1 MYIFLAILIV
11 IACVL
16 LIGVV
21 LIQKSKGGGLA
32 SDYSGGN
39 QYLGYRKTTDFVEK
53 ATWSL
58 AIFVCVISIF
68 ASFAIRSNTFTHSA
82 IAPAQQAAPAPKTEA
97 TPAATPA
104 AQTSTPEAA
113 APEAATPAA
122 DAKSAPEGDNKE
134 AATAAEPQPEP
145 EAKEAK

>member
-1 MYIFLAILIV
+1 MYIFLCILIV

-39 QYLGYRKTTDFVEK
+39 QFLGYRKTTDFIEK

-58 AIFVCVISIF
+58 AIFICIISIF
-68 ASFAIRSNTFTHSA
+68 ASFAIRGSHFNKSA
-82 IAPAQQAAPAPKTEA
+82 IAPAAPQQKEAPAAGETTTPQAPATPAPA
-97 TPAATPA
+97 TPAAP
-104 AQTSTPEAA
+104 
-113 APEAATPAA
+113 ATPVVPA
-122 DAKSAPEGDNKE
+122 N
-134 AATAAEPQPEP
+134 
-145 EAKEAK
+145 

>member
-32 SDYSGGN
+32 SDYSSGN
-39 QYLGYRKTTDFVEK
+39 QFLGYRKTTDFIEK

-58 AIFVCVISIF
+58 AIFICIISIF
-68 ASFAIRSNTFTHSA
+68 ASFAIRGAHYNRSSIA
-82 IAPAQQAAPAPKTEA
+82 PAAPAQQQTEAPAGQTTAPAPGNLPTPGEA
-97 TPAATPA
+97 AGTA
-104 AQTSTPEAA
+104 AQAP
-113 APEAATPAA
+113 APEAPAT
-122 DAKSAPEGDNKE
+122 NN
-134 AATAAEPQPEP
+134 
-145 EAKEAK
+145 